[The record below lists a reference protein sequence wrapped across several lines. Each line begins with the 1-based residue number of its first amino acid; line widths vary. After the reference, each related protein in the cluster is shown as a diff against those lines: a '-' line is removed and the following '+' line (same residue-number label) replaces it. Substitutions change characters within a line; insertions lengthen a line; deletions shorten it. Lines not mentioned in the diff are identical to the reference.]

1 MSALEKKGREI
12 RLERLKI
19 LHRYIQ
25 NNRIAEY
32 EDILAKAR
40 DHGYQMLTLE
50 NYAKGDY
57 DKGKKVLLL
66 RHDVDHISPG
76 TRAMLNAEQ
85 KYGATASYY
94 FRWSTADYFLMKD
107 IIAGGGEG
115 SLHFET
121 IANFLRRQ
129 QGKRYSKEDVLVR
142 KDFFLEL
149 LKHELALFR
158 AYYDVPCQTLASHGA
173 EENSMVGV
181 SNNYLT
187 DDDSVYGDL
196 GIVLESYQQKFI
208 ESMGIYISD
217 TVMEYNGGYR
227 YGITPQEAIAD
238 GISPILFLSHP
249 NHWKYTH
256 RGQFRK
262 IVKSIIKSPI
272 RTKEN
277 FKRIAK

>member
-1 MSALEKKGREI
+1 MRRMNLLWSYLRNNRVDEYRQIIETAKNNNYQIISLEK
-12 RLERLKI
+12 
-19 LHRYIQ
+19 
-25 NNRIAEY
+25 
-32 EDILAKAR
+32 
-40 DHGYQMLTLE
+40 
-50 NYAKGDY
+50 YAKGDY
-57 DKGKKVLLL
+57 DKGKKILLL

-85 KYGATASYY
+85 KYG
-94 FRWSTADYFLMKD
+94 
-107 IIAGGGEG
+107 E
-115 SLHFET
+115 
-121 IANFLRRQ
+121 
-129 QGKRYSKEDVLVR
+129 
-142 KDFFLEL
+142 
-149 LKHELALFR
+149 
-158 AYYDVPCQTLASHGA
+158 
-173 EENSMVGV
+173 EENGMVGV